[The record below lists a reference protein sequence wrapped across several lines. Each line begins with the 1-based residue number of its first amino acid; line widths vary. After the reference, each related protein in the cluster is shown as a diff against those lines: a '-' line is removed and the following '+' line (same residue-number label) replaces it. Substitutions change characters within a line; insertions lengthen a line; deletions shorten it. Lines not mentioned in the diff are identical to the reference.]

1 MKLFSE
7 PIIRG
12 PLHLLLNYVSQV
24 AINHF
29 AHIGYNNF
37 RLVNNKTEKKNKK
50 QRGERWKTTLTK
62 STRLVVG
69 LLTFKSHVENC
80 GKKTISCSA
89 FPLEIFFF
97 PLPMQSH

>member
-1 MKLFSE
+1 MLGYKKWRMKLFSE

-37 RLVNNKTEKKNKK
+37 RLVNNKKETKQKTKREKM
-50 QRGERWKTTLTK
+50 
-62 STRLVVG
+62 
-69 LLTFKSHVENC
+69 ENN
-80 GKKTISCSA
+80 T
-89 FPLEIFFF
+89 
-97 PLPMQSH
+97 H

>member
-1 MKLFSE
+1 MADEIIKQ

-24 AINHF
+24 AIYHF

-37 RLVNNKTEKKNKK
+37 RLLNNKKETKQKTKKEKM
-50 QRGERWKTTLTK
+50 EKTTLTK
-62 STRLVVG
+62 SNRLVVG

-80 GKKTISCSA
+80 G
-89 FPLEIFFF
+89 
-97 PLPMQSH
+97 

>member
-37 RLVNNKTEKKNKK
+37 RLVNNKTEKKQKTK
-50 QRGERWKTTLTK
+50 RERWKTTLTK
-62 STRLVVG
+62 SNRLVVG
-69 LLTFKSHVENC
+69 LLTFKAHVENC
-80 GKKTISCSA
+80 GKK
-89 FPLEIFFF
+89 
-97 PLPMQSH
+97 Q

>member
-24 AINHF
+24 EIYHF

-37 RLVNNKTEKKNKK
+37 RLVNNKKKNKTKNKEGKDGK
-50 QRGERWKTTLTK
+50 QHSLSQIG
-62 STRLVVG
+62 
-69 LLTFKSHVENC
+69 
-80 GKKTISCSA
+80 
-89 FPLEIFFF
+89 
-97 PLPMQSH
+97 

>member
-1 MKLFSE
+1 MKLLSE

-24 AINHF
+24 AIYHF

-37 RLVNNKTEKKNKK
+37 RLVNNKKETKQKTKREKM
-50 QRGERWKTTLTK
+50 EKTTLTK
-62 STRLVVG
+62 SNRLVVG

-80 GKKTISCSA
+80 G
-89 FPLEIFFF
+89 
-97 PLPMQSH
+97 

>member
-24 AINHF
+24 AIYHF

-37 RLVNNKTEKKNKK
+37 RLVNNKKETK
-50 QRGERWKTTLTK
+50 QRGKRWKTTLTK
-62 STRLVVG
+62 SNRLVVG
-69 LLTFKSHVENC
+69 LL
-80 GKKTISCSA
+80 I
-89 FPLEIFFF
+89 
-97 PLPMQSH
+97 

>member
-24 AINHF
+24 EIYHF

-37 RLVNNKTEKKNKK
+37 RLVNNKKTKQNKK
-50 QRGERWKTTLTK
+50 QRGKRWKTTLTK
-62 STRLVVG
+62 SNRLVVG
-69 LLTFKSHVENC
+69 LL
-80 GKKTISCSA
+80 I
-89 FPLEIFFF
+89 
-97 PLPMQSH
+97 

>member
-1 MKLFSE
+1 MKLLSE

-37 RLVNNKTEKKNKK
+37 RLVNNKTEKKQKTK
-50 QRGERWKTTLTK
+50 RERWKTTLTK
-62 STRLVVG
+62 SNRLVVG

-80 GKKTISCSA
+80 GKK
-89 FPLEIFFF
+89 
-97 PLPMQSH
+97 Q

>member
-24 AINHF
+24 AIYHF

-37 RLVNNKTEKKNKK
+37 RLVNNKKKTNIK
-50 QRGERWKTTLTK
+50 QRGKRWKTTLTK
-62 STRLVVG
+62 SNRLVVG
-69 LLTFKSHVENC
+69 LL
-80 GKKTISCSA
+80 I
-89 FPLEIFFF
+89 
-97 PLPMQSH
+97 